1 MKHRTI
7 LAALLLATACS
18 PSAETLGERARQAF
32 AAHDFAAA
40 RIDLIEALKQQ
51 PGNRDLLLL
60 QARTL
65 IELGDGEGARAALDT
80 LLKGAQPQ
88 GEVAELAASAAL
100 LRRVPDLVPDLLA
113 GNNSVE
119 ASRLRATAALQ
130 KQNIELAIQELD
142 RAVAA
147 GGSGRVYSDYARV
160 MLIKGDLTRAADY
173 QAQADRLSPDQLGTL
188 LTGGELA
195 LRRGDLAEA
204 LNRFTRADKS
214 YPGNVAAMMNK
225 ASVLGDLGRF
235 DEMQQVLGPL
245 AAAAPKDP
253 TVVYLKAR
261 LAQSRQDWSGI
272 KALVQPVEAG
282 LDPQDPTRL
291 VYADALTHLGQAQQA
306 AAQAAPIARANPD
319 NRIALKVLAEAQ
331 LAGGDAAAAAETY
344 RRVGTAP
351 TARTEEKALYARITQ
366 AAGDPAVPAAAQAQ
380 NAPSPKALIAD
391 LAEGD
396 SAMRQGDWARAATA
410 YDHILA
416 ATDGR
421 NVLVLNNMAYAQAM
435 LGNHGRA
442 IELADKALALAPE
455 NASVMDTAAWVRVLA
470 GKDKA
475 RARELLEKAA
485 AKAPNNAAI
494 KKHLARIG

>member
-1 MKHRTI
+1 MKHSYI
-7 LAALLLATACS
+7 LPALLLAAACS
-18 PSAETLGERARQAF
+18 PSVQTLGQRAQAAF
-32 AAHDFAAA
+32 AAHDYAAA
-40 RIDLIEALKQQ
+40 RLDLIEALKQQ

-65 IELGDGEGARAALDT
+65 IELGDGEGAKVALDT
-80 LLKGAQPQ
+80 LLKGAQPR
-88 GEVAELAASAAL
+88 GELAELAANAAL
-100 LRRVPDLVPDLLA
+100 LRRAPDLVAGLLQ
-113 GNNSVE
+113 GNTSVE

-130 KQNIELAIQELD
+130 QQNIELAVQELD
-142 RAVAA
+142 RALAA
-147 GGSGRVYSDYARV
+147 GGSGRVYSDYARL
-160 MLIKGDLTRAADY
+160 MLIKGDLAKAAEL
-173 QAQADRLSPDQLGTL
+173 QTQADRLAPEQLCTM

-195 LRRGDLAEA
+195 LRRGDLAQA
-204 LNRFTRADKS
+204 LDRFTRADKL
-214 YPGNVAAMMNK
+214 YPGNLAAMMNM

-235 DEMQQVLGPL
+235 DEMRQVLGPL
-245 AAAAPKDP
+245 SAAAPKDS
-253 TVVYLKAR
+253 TVVYLNAR
-261 LAQSRQDWSGI
+261 LAQSRQDWNGI
-272 KALVQPVEAG
+272 KALVQPIEAG

-319 NRIALKVLAEAQ
+319 NRIALRVLAEAQ

-344 RRVGTAP
+344 RPVGTAA
-351 TARTEEKALYARITQ
+351 TARSDEKALYARITQ
-366 AAGDPAVPAAAQAQ
+366 AAGDPAAPAAAQAQ

-396 SAMRQGDWARAATA
+396 SAMRQGDWAKAATA

-416 ATDGR
+416 ATDGK

-442 IELADKALALAPE
+442 IELADKALALAPD
-455 NASVMDTAAWVRVLA
+455 NASVMDTAGWVRVLA
-470 GKDKA
+470 GKDKS
-475 RARELLEKAA
+475 RARELLTKAA

-494 KKHLARIG
+494 KQHLARIG